1 MEIASSKKLRSF
13 NHLIANVFERIKFNT
28 DQLDLYYEDEFIKML
43 SRERMRSKRSN
54 MHFILMLIDIK
65 KIIKSK
71 SDLSKIKTIASVLK
85 EISRETD
92 IKGWYRD
99 DSTLGVIFVG
109 IDESNI
115 DSAKEIIARKLQQKL
130 TEHLQREFLDML
142 TISFL
147 IYPEKLDIHKPDSS
161 LEQALYPE
169 VSNSG
174 VSEVLGRFF
183 KRALDIKGSLAG
195 LLLFSPLFIIISLLI
210 KATTKG
216 PVFFKQQRVGQFGK
230 KFTFLKFRSMYV
242 NNDSTIHR
250 EYVTNL
256 IKGNTTC
263 GQSESAGEKAP
274 VYKIKGD
281 PRITPIGR
289 FLRKSSLDELPQ
301 FLNVL
306 KGDMSLVGPRPPIP
320 YEFENYDT
328 WHRERLIKM
337 KPGITGLWQV
347 VGRSTTSFDEMVR
360 LDVKY
365 LRKWSLWWDVAIIF
379 KTPLVMLK
387 GKGAH

>member
-1 MEIASSKKLRSF
+1 MKIASSKKLPLF
-13 NHLIANVFERIKFNT
+13 NNLIANFFEKIKFKT

-54 MHFILMLIDIK
+54 IHFILMTIDIT
-65 KIIKSK
+65 KIIKLK
-71 SDLSKIKTIASVLK
+71 SGLDIIKTISCALN

-99 DSTLGVIFVG
+99 NSTLGAIFVG
-109 IDESNI
+109 IEESNV
-115 DSAKEIIARKLQQKL
+115 DSAKKIIANKLQQNL
-130 TEHLQREFLDML
+130 TKHLHSKFLDMM

-147 IYPEKLDIHKPDSS
+147 VYPEKLDISKPDSS

-169 VSNSG
+169 LSNSSG
-174 VSEVLGRFF
+174 KAALGRFF
-183 KRALDIKGSLAG
+183 KRALDIKGSLVG

-230 KFTFLKFRSMYV
+230 KFTFIKFRSMYV
-242 NNDSTIHR
+242 NNDSAIHR

-256 IKGNTTC
+256 IKGNNNC
-263 GQSESAGEKAP
+263 GQSESIGETAP

-320 YEFENYDT
+320 YEFENYDI

-365 LRKWSLWWDVAIIF
+365 LRKWTLWWDVAIIF
-379 KTPLVMLK
+379 KTPWVMLR